1 MLKTRLMFKN
11 SLKNENFCMGCNYK
25 VKYKSQNK
33 SQTFAIDICFVL
45 ICRKLPKK

>member
-25 VKYKSQNK
+25 VKYNRKRLQL
-33 SQTFAIDICFVL
+33 IFVL
-45 ICRKLPKK
+45 F

>member
-25 VKYKSQNK
+25 VKYKSQM
-33 SQTFAIDICFVL
+33 FPIDICFVL